1 MCDKQNH
8 GQTQQQKGTTEL
20 PPLHFSIFNQN
31 INPILPKKG
40 IRKLEGFEELYEG
53 LDRVLTK
60 LRAYTKHSY
69 PFLTRVRKSDAPN
82 YYDVV
87 KNPMDLSLVGKK
99 IKKLEYFSKRQFRE
113 DLDLM
118 FANCELYNSPGS
130 IYLHHAVKLNKK
142 ATELLAQLSDIDFTE
157 AALALKESSL
167 TSPPPSSP
175 KASSTSP
182 LLSSF
187 LSSFLFPFLFPLSSF
202 LSSFLISSLFLFP
215 LSYPLSFPPKAS
227 STSPLLFSSL
237 SSFLFLIS
245 PLSSLLLSPLHFPFP
260 LPFFILSPLFLMF
273 FPTSFFSP
281 LSLFHFSSASLSFCP
296 FLSSLPISLSTATS
310 ISWFLVIKVVQRI
323 SFCEM
328 KQHFR
333 SAS

>member
-202 LSSFLISSLFLFP
+202 ISSFLFPLPFPLSSSLSAFLSSSLSLPFPFLFPHILSFPLSSFLSSL
-215 LSYPLSFPPKAS
+215 LSSQSIKY
-227 STSPLLFSSL
+227 FSSL
-237 SSFLFLIS
+237 IL
-245 PLSSLLLSPLHFPFP
+245 FPF
-260 LPFFILSPLFLMF
+260 L
-273 FPTSFFSP
+273 
-281 LSLFHFSSASLSFCP
+281 
-296 FLSSLPISLSTATS
+296 
-310 ISWFLVIKVVQRI
+310 
-323 SFCEM
+323 
-328 KQHFR
+328 
-333 SAS
+333 

>member
-167 TSPPPSSP
+167 PSPPPSSP

-187 LSSFLFPFLFPLSSF
+187 LSSPLLSSLILFPFLFPL
-202 LSSFLISSLFLFP
+202 LIP
-215 LSYPLSFPPKAS
+215 
-227 STSPLLFSSL
+227 
-237 SSFLFLIS
+237 
-245 PLSSLLLSPLHFPFP
+245 PLSSLLPSP
-260 LPFFILSPLFLMF
+260 LPFPS
-273 FPTSFFSP
+273 
-281 LSLFHFSSASLSFCP
+281 SLLYP
-296 FLSSLPISLSTATS
+296 ISSLPHVLPHFFLFSFIPFSLSLCVS
-310 ISWFLVIKVVQRI
+310 LFPSFSVRFFLPCRFLFPLQRP
-323 SFCEM
+323 
-328 KQHFR
+328 
-333 SAS
+333 SAGSSL